1 MAHNPT
7 VHRYTTFQ
15 VWTQQLK
22 CAVAPVPDLNAVLAL
37 AMPTKEE
44 NISLHNFL
52 CLFTMHIFM
61 MAMKSQIST
70 SHSGNK
76 STYSIS
82 ATYVEK

>member
-1 MAHNPT
+1 MAHDPA
-7 VHRYTTFQ
+7 VHHYTTFQ

-22 CAVAPVPDLNAVLAL
+22 CALAPVPDPNAVLAL

-52 CLFTMHIFM
+52 CLFMMHIFM
-61 MAMKSQIST
+61 MDMKSQIST
-70 SHSGNK
+70 SRSGNE
-76 STYSIS
+76 STYTIS